1 MPVILVPSSLRRY
14 TGQQAQ
20 VTVEGD
26 TVQSVLDHLV
36 DGLPEMRGHLFTAN
50 RLRPFVMVF
59 KNGQDI
65 RLLNGLDTPVDGKD
79 EIRILA
85 SIAGG

>member
-1 MPVILVPSSLRRY
+1 M
-14 TGQQAQ
+14 
-20 VTVEGD
+20 D
-26 TVQSVLDHLV
+26 D
-36 DGLPEMRGHLFTAN
+36 LPEMRGHLFTAN

>member
-1 MPVILVPSSLRRY
+1 
-14 TGQQAQ
+14 
-20 VTVEGD
+20 
-26 TVQSVLDHLV
+26 
-36 DGLPEMRGHLFTAN
+36 MRGHLFTAN